1 MPTDET
7 SPKSSIV
14 KVGINICSAES
25 YVYMFL
31 FFIIIA
37 TAVRKMKVLKVLV
50 LYDRRGVLNLTFVPC
65 SIVGSAVHVSICV
78 SSRALEKCRG
88 TVR

>member
-1 MPTDET
+1 
-7 SPKSSIV
+7 
-14 KVGINICSAES
+14 
-25 YVYMFL
+25 
-31 FFIIIA
+31 
-37 TAVRKMKVLKVLV
+37 MKVLKVLV